1 MIKMIKVNVVTQ
13 TWNVE
18 ILTKRIWNTCVIDG
32 HLVVAEILKHDDQ
45 RLLFAKAKRRN

>member
-18 ILTKRIWNTCVIDG
+18 ILTKRIWNACVIDG
-32 HLVVAEILKHDDQ
+32 HLVVAEKLKHDESDTSIC
-45 RLLFAKAKRRN
+45 KSKT